1 MHLPQILLF
10 FHFDEKIPKKLERE
24 KKNPI
29 SMIVFKKKN
38 PSLFFPNAITVLF
51 FASTKIRT

>member
-24 KKNPI
+24 KKI
-29 SMIVFKKKN
+29 QFQ
-38 PSLFFPNAITVLF
+38 
-51 FASTKIRT
+51 

>member
-1 MHLPQILLF
+1 LHLPQILLF

-24 KKNPI
+24 KKSNFNDCF
-29 SMIVFKKKN
+29 SKKKSI
-38 PSLFFPNAITVLF
+38 PFFFPNAITVLF